1 MINAKTRKI
10 IITALMIA
18 LMLVL
23 QITGIGLIKLGVV
36 NITFY
41 CTIIAIGTLVLGWKS
56 GVTLGAAFTAISLW
70 SALQAPSA
78 LVAPLMSASVPMV
91 CLMSFV
97 PRIMVPLVTWFMH
110 SVLVKKNVNEKAAIA
125 VAAAAGSLTNTVLY
139 LGLMLFSY
147 AVTVADY
154 AGLLATVGS
163 IALAAGLPEA
173 AAAAIVATPVVIALR
188 KIYK

>member
-1 MINAKTRKI
+1 MNNSKTRKI
-10 IITALMIA
+10 VITALMIA

-23 QITGIGLIKLGVV
+23 QLTGVGLIKLGVV

-78 LVAPLMSASVPMV
+78 LVAPLMAASVPMV
-91 CLMSFV
+91 CLMSFL
-97 PRIMVPLVTWFMH
+97 PRILVPLVTYILH
-110 SVLVKKNVNEKAAIA
+110 GALVKAKMNDKLAIA
-125 VAAAAGSLTNTVLY
+125 ISAAAGSLTNTVLY
-139 LGLMLFSY
+139 LGLMLVGY

-154 AGLLATVGS
+154 AGLLTTVGS

-173 AAAAIVATPVVIALR
+173 AAAAIVATPVVVALK

>member
-1 MINAKTRKI
+1 MNNSKTRKI
-10 IITALMIA
+10 VITALMIA

-23 QITGIGLIKLGVV
+23 QLTGVGLIKLGVV

-78 LVAPLMSASVPMV
+78 LVAPLMAASVPMV
-91 CLMSFV
+91 CLMSFL
-97 PRIMVPLVTWFMH
+97 PRILVPLVTYFLH
-110 SVLVKKNVNEKAAIA
+110 GALVKANVNDKLAIA
-125 VAAAAGSLTNTVLY
+125 ISAAAGSLSNTVLY
-139 LGLMLFSY
+139 LGLMLVGY

-154 AGLLATVGS
+154 AGLLTTVGS

-173 AAAAIVATPVVIALR
+173 AAAAIVSTPVVVALK

>member
-1 MINAKTRKI
+1 MINAKTRSI

-23 QITGIGLIKLGVV
+23 QLTGIGLIKLGVV

-41 CTIIAIGTLVLGWKS
+41 CTIIAIGTLVLGWKN
-56 GVTLGAAFTAISLW
+56 GVILGAAFTAISLW

-91 CLMSFV
+91 CLMSFA
-97 PRIMVPLVTWFMH
+97 PRIMVPLVTWAVH
-110 SVLVKKNVNEKAAIA
+110 AGLTKKNVNKKAAIA

-139 LGLMLFSY
+139 LGLMLFGY